1 MNSLHRGPQPLHD
14 DPIPAAMHL
23 TASLGAGPIISVCD
37 KQHLPRSPEASQEAL
52 PQEPCKFAGLGG
64 KADRAILPAIVSPAH
79 SRIRAFATPLTAR
92 PIGIYT
98 SATAINAAASVR
110 AKKQHISPPV
120 DNHIAVQRA
129 RKR

>member
-1 MNSLHRGPQPLHD
+1 M
-14 DPIPAAMHL
+14 
-23 TASLGAGPIISVCD
+23 
-37 KQHLPRSPEASQEAL
+37 SQEAL
-52 PQEPCKFAGLGG
+52 LQEPCKVRGRGGGLIE
-64 KADRAILPAIVSPAH
+64 RFLPAIVSPAH

-98 SATAINAAASVR
+98 SATANNAAAPVR